1 MPKLVSLPKAIW
13 FGSRLLRLPIVQR
26 QPNTFGWLAKR
37 GIPAEIMDSY
47 LRPIYHSRAIRRDAK
62 RFIAGVHNRYT
73 LAAAKELTEFCKPV
87 LLVRAADDRIFPA
100 GLFER
105 LSATLLDARLVTVT
119 DSYSF
124 VPEDQPAE
132 LAQLIVD
139 FAG

>member
-1 MPKLVSLPKAIW
+1 M
-13 FGSRLLRLPIVQR
+13 QR
-26 QPNTFGWLAKR
+26 QPNTFGWLAKG

-47 LRPIYHSRAIRRDAK
+47 LRPIYHSRAIRQDAK

-100 GLFER
+100 ELFER
-105 LSATLLDARLVTVT
+105 LSATLPDARLVTVA

-139 FAG
+139 FAA